1 MLKIGII
8 TPISN
13 EYPFLGRDL
22 EEGLKLAL
30 QGYNDLTVISIEA
43 GRGAPKDVLPIFRQ
57 LLIREEVSII
67 IAFIDI
73 LSLQSASELIEQC
86 RIPVIATGMGAR
98 LPLAVSQNESYLF
111 YNTFR
116 MWESCWLSGN
126 IACNTIGKK
135 VGTISSFFD
144 SGFPLTYA
152 HTKGTES
159 SGGTPVFFNIT
170 NKDVPEQELA
180 AVHQNMETIEAD
192 YYFVSSY
199 GKERSAM
206 LKWIAEKGISQER
219 VVASPTILPLGKES
233 VFTVSS
239 WFKELDTPENNAFRN
254 SIKQTTRHDANV
266 FSMLG
271 YETGLWIAQACDAGD
286 DDFDSE
292 KCMQKLRDAVFSG
305 PRGTVRVSMN
315 QATYSDHFQTINS
328 PNDIV
333 SRFKPVHYP
342 LSTLEAETE
351 INQVPNVIGW
361 QNTYLCK

>member
-22 EEGLKLAL
+22 KEGLELAL
-30 QGYNDLTVISIEA
+30 HDYNDLTIIQIEA
-43 GRGAPKDVLPIFRQ
+43 GKGAPKEVLPAFRQ
-57 LLIREEVSII
+57 LLIKDEVNII
-67 IAFIDI
+67 VAFIDI
-73 LSLQSASELIEQC
+73 LSLQFVSELIEQC
-86 RIPVIATGMGAR
+86 QIPVIATGIGAR
-98 LPLAVSQNESYLF
+98 LPLALSHDESYLF

-152 HTKGTES
+152 HSKGTES
-159 SGGTPVFFNIT
+159 SGGTAVFFNIT
-170 NKDVPEQELA
+170 NKDIPEQEFA
-180 AVHQNMETIEAD
+180 AAHQNIESIEAD
-192 YYFVSSY
+192 YYFISSF
-199 GKERSAM
+199 GKERSAL
-206 LKWIAEKGISQER
+206 LKWIAGTNIPQER
-219 VVASPTILPLGKES
+219 IVASPAIQPIKKES

-239 WFKELDTPENNAFRN
+239 WFKELDIPENKTFVNA
-254 SIKQTTRHDANV
+254 IKQATKHDANE

-271 YETGLWIAQACDAGD
+271 YETGLWIAQACETRD